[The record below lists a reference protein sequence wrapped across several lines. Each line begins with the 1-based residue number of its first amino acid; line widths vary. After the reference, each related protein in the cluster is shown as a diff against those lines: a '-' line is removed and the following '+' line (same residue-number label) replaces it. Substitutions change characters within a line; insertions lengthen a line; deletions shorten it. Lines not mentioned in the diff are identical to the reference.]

1 MRIGLIDVDGHN
13 YPNLPLMKLSA
24 WHKQNGD
31 IVEWYEAWNGY
42 AEPYDKVYMSKVF
55 SFTPDYDRPIYAK
68 EIERGGSGY
77 CIRLEG
83 GREIYDKSKEKAL
96 LYDIEHIYPDYSLY
110 PELTQDTAYGFLT
123 RGCPRG
129 CHFCHVAAKEGQ
141 RSYKVA
147 DLSEFWRGQKKIV
160 LNDPNILGCPEH
172 MELLQQ
178 VADSGALVEFN
189 QGLDVRLVTEQNLE
203 LIKTIRMK
211 YVHFA
216 YDRIQ
221 DRDIVEPKLRA
232 FKDATG
238 WDHRKVMV
246 YILTNYDTTLED
258 DLHRIYFCRELDLDP
273 FVMVYDKTNA
283 DPVYKK
289 LQRWV
294 NNDIVFWS
302 VPTFEEYQ
310 NYKK

>member
-24 WHKQNGD
+24 WHKKNGD
-31 IVEWYEAWNGY
+31 FVEWYEAWNGY

-68 EIERGGSGY
+68 EVERGGSGY

-96 LYDIEHIYPDYSLY
+96 PYDIEHIYPDYSLY
-110 PELTQDTAYGFLT
+110 PELTQGTAYGFLT

-178 VADSGALVEFN
+178 VTDSGALVEFN

-211 YVHFA
+211 YVHLA

-238 WDHRKVMV
+238 WDRRKVMV
-246 YILTNYDTTLED
+246 YILTNYDTTLAE

-273 FVMVYDKTNA
+273 FVMIYDKSNA
-283 DPVYKK
+283 DPIYRK

-294 NNDIVFWS
+294 NNDVVFWS

>member
-1 MRIGLIDVDGHN
+1 MKIGLIDVDGHN

-31 IVEWYEAWNGY
+31 DVRWYDAWDGLI
-42 AEPYDKVYMSKVF
+42 EPYDKVYMSKVF
-55 SFTPDYDRPIYAK
+55 SFTPDYDLPIYAD
-68 EIERGGSGY
+68 EVERGGSGY

-83 GREIYDKSKEKAL
+83 GREIYDKSKEKPL
-96 LYDIEHIYPDYSLY
+96 PYEVEHIYPDYSLY
-110 PELTQDTAYGFLT
+110 PELTNDTAYGFLT

-147 DLSEFWRGQKKIV
+147 DLSEFWRGQKNIV

-172 MELLQQ
+172 MDLLKQ

-189 QGLDVRLVTEQNLE
+189 QGLDVRLVTDKNLE

-211 YVHFA
+211 YVHLA

-221 DRDIVEPKLRA
+221 DRDVVEPKLKA
-232 FKDATG
+232 FREATG
-238 WDHRKVMV
+238 WGRHKTMV
-246 YILTNYDTTLED
+246 YILTNYDTTLEE

-273 FVMVYDKTNA
+273 YVMIYDKAHA
-283 DPVYKK
+283 DPIYRK

-310 NYKK
+310 S